1 MLLPACDEVGA
12 LAAAAPIDLLLEL
25 LPHAAINNATTS
37 NGNMTFTI

>member
-1 MLLPACDEVGA
+1 VGA

-37 NGNMTFTI
+37 AGNMTFTI